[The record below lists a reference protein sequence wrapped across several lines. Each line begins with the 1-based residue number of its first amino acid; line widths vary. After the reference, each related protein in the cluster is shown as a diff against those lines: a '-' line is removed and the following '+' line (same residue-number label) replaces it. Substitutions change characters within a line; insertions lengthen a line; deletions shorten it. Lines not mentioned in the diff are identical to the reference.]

1 MKKYLKTYYKSF
13 FFTSLIMFILSLII
27 KQRFSVDI
35 GYARIFIATF
45 SMTVFIALAIRVFKT
60 EKGNS
65 IVNTIL
71 GYLIIIPTLFIVKRI
86 FGTYLF
92 RFTWTIYIIMAVI
105 GVIYGIALF
114 VASKKY
120 KSEVN
125 ELNCLL
131 LKQAEETEDQEEV

>member
-1 MKKYLKTYYKSF
+1 MKKYLKTYYHAF
-13 FFTSLIMFILSLII
+13 FFISLIMFILSVII
-27 KQRFSVDI
+27 NRRFSVDI
-35 GYARIFIATF
+35 SYRIVFIASF
-45 SMTVFIALAIRVFKT
+45 LMTVFIALAIRVFKS

-65 IVNTIL
+65 VLNTIL
-71 GYLIIIPTLFIVKRI
+71 GYLIIIPALFIVRNA
-86 FGTYLF
+86 FGSYLF

-125 ELNCLL
+125 ELNRLL
-131 LKQAEETEDQEEV
+131 LKQEQNEDDVEEV